1 MIGQPRQRAPEVA
14 VGFAGRRVTC
24 YTPSMAKPLTVRDL
38 RLHWPEAERR
48 LRREGELL
56 VTRDGEPVAK
66 LVAYKVEK
74 VVRRKW
80 SAQKHL
86 QWLSRTWKSKPEG
99 PSTDELLA
107 RDRNE

>member
-1 MIGQPRQRAPEVA
+1 M
-14 VGFAGRRVTC
+14 
-24 YTPSMAKPLTVRDL
+24 

-48 LRREGELL
+48 LKREGELI

-66 LVAYKVEK
+66 LVAYQAEK
-74 VVRRKW
+74 VTRPKW

-86 QWLSRTWKSKPEG
+86 KWLSRTWKSEPEG
-99 PSTDELLA
+99 PSTDELLT